1 MAKYSKFGLEDPALV
16 SDDQDED
23 KDTLGAIDEGL
34 RDAESGRTL
43 PSEEARKRLPKWII
57 ASSTR
62 KEH

>member
-16 SDDQDED
+16 SEDED

-43 PSEEARKRLPKWII
+43 PSEEARKRLPKWIT